1 MMAAAGLS
9 NNPNLDHR
17 EPGLPVGLK
26 NLGATCYMVRRL
38 QSEVQLNLQNSYL
51 QVRGSGPIPR

>member
-1 MMAAAGLS
+1 MMAAAGLTH
-9 NNPNLDHR
+9 NPILDQR
-17 EPGLPVGLK
+17 DPDRLVELK